1 MSSDHAQEPFQ
12 GKTYTLRHDASD
24 SDAYFRKTAG
34 LVDSLLQFHSDPFQ
48 LLAYFQE
55 LSKNRRR
62 LRKLAA
68 TGPQSDDRA
77 LILMLKNELAEFTSS
92 VESHLKGL
100 RFADRWDWTLATSEE
115 QYHLYMLEIE
125 LTNRVFLAQF
135 RACKQ
140 RLAFLPH
147 CLRDLSADC
156 LAAQRDLDF
165 VCKGCT
171 NECNVNQV
179 SKELRRHRIKP
190 YIWMT
195 ANLRSLFRRMNKNAE
210 SLGVLGVAC
219 IPELVRGMR
228 MCRKYGI
235 PVVGIPLDANRC
247 ARWWGEF
254 HWNSVNFRMLEKLL

>member
-1 MSSDHAQEPFQ
+1 MSIDLTQEPLR

-24 SDAYFRKTAG
+24 SDAYYRRIAG
-34 LVDSLLQFHSDPFQ
+34 LVDSLLQLRADPVQ
-48 LLAYFQE
+48 LLAYLQE
-55 LSKNRRR
+55 LSKNRRQ
-62 LRKLAA
+62 LRKLATTA
-68 TGPQSDDRA
+68 PQSDDRA
-77 LILMLKNELAEFTSS
+77 LILRLKDELSEFTSS
-92 VESHLKGL
+92 VEAHLKGL
-100 RFADRWDWTLATSEE
+100 RFADRWGTLATSEE

-125 LTNRVFLAQF
+125 LTNRIFLAQF
-135 RACKQ
+135 RASER

-156 LAAQRDLDF
+156 LAAQRDLDY

-179 SKELRRHRIKP
+179 SKALRRHGVKP

-195 ANLRSLFRRMNKNAE
+195 ANLRALFRKMNKDGK

-254 HWNSVNFRMLEKLL
+254 HWNSVNFKMLEGLL

>member
-1 MSSDHAQEPFQ
+1 MSLDHTQEPLQ
-12 GKTYTLRHDASD
+12 GKTYTLRHHAPD
-24 SDAYFRKTAG
+24 SDEYYGRIAG
-34 LVDSLLQFHSDPFQ
+34 LVDGLLLVRPDPVQ
-48 LLAYFQE
+48 LLAYLQE

-62 LRKLAA
+62 LRKLAR
-68 TGPQSDDRA
+68 TTPPSDDGR
-77 LILMLKNELAEFTSS
+77 LILTLRKELSEFTAS
-92 VESHLKGL
+92 VDSHLKGL
-100 RFADRWDWTLATSEE
+100 RFADRWGTLATSEE

-125 LTNRVFLAQF
+125 LTNRIFSAQF
-135 RACKQ
+135 RSSDQ

-156 LAAQRDLDF
+156 LAAQRDLDY

-179 SKELRRHRIKP
+179 SKALRRHGVKP
-190 YIWMT
+190 FIWMK
-195 ANLRSLFRRMNKNAE
+195 ANLRALFRRMKKDGE
-210 SLGVLGVAC
+210 SLGVLGIAC
-219 IPELVRGMR
+219 IPELIRGMR

-254 HWNSVNFRMLEKLL
+254 HWNSVNFKMLESLL

>member
-1 MSSDHAQEPFQ
+1 MPPDQTQELLQ
-12 GKTYTLRHDASD
+12 GKTYTLRYDASD
-24 SDAYFRKTAG
+24 SDAYYRKIAG
-34 LVDSLLQFHSDPFQ
+34 LVENLLHRHPDPVQ
-48 LLAYFQE
+48 LLSYLQG
-55 LSKNRRR
+55 LSKSRRQ
-62 LRKLAA
+62 LRKLVT

-77 LILMLKNELAEFTSS
+77 LILMLKNELSEYTTSVS
-92 VESHLKGL
+92 SHLKSL
-100 RFADRWDWTLATSEE
+100 RFADRWGTLATSEE

-125 LTNRVFLAQF
+125 LTNRICLEQF
-135 RACKQ
+135 RSSER

-147 CLRDLSADC
+147 CLRDLSATC
-156 LAAQRDLDF
+156 LAAQRDLDY

-171 NECNVNQV
+171 NECKVNQV
-179 SKELRRHRIKP
+179 SKALRRHEIKP

-195 ANLRSLFRRMNKNAE
+195 ADLRALFRRMTRNGE
-210 SLGVLGVAC
+210 SLSVLGIAC

-254 HWNSVNFRMLEKLL
+254 HWNSVNFNKLESLL

>member
-1 MSSDHAQEPFQ
+1 
-12 GKTYTLRHDASD
+12 
-24 SDAYFRKTAG
+24 
-34 LVDSLLQFHSDPFQ
+34 
-48 LLAYFQE
+48 
-55 LSKNRRR
+55 
-62 LRKLAA
+62 
-68 TGPQSDDRA
+68 
-77 LILMLKNELAEFTSS
+77 
-92 VESHLKGL
+92 
-100 RFADRWDWTLATSEE
+100 
-115 QYHLYMLEIE
+115 MLEIE
-125 LTNRVFLAQF
+125 LTNRIFVAQF
-135 RACKQ
+135 RASER

-156 LAAQRDLDF
+156 LAAQRDLDY

-179 SKELRRHRIKP
+179 SKALRHHGVKP

-195 ANLRSLFRRMNKNAE
+195 ANLRALFRKMNKDGE
-210 SLGVLGVAC
+210 SLGVLGIAC

-254 HWNSVNFRMLEKLL
+254 HWNSVNFKMLESLL